1 MDRFFKSNTTKGVN
15 IATESNELKDTLL
28 TKKIIR
34 NKMRRIQNKKRIMGT

>member
-15 IATESNELKDTLL
+15 IATEFNEFKDTLL